1 MDSVI
6 STSDIKD
13 AESVVQGDADA
24 FATPQQTKTL
34 TGKVAL
40 VTGGS
45 RGIGAASAR
54 ELARLGADVAISYS
68 ASAERANSVVV
79 ELKDMGVRAAAFR
92 ADQAEPAQ
100 VTKLIDDVVAT
111 FGGFDILVAN
121 AAVFVVGP
129 VKSTDNAALDH
140 MHAINVGGT
149 IASIRAAVGA
159 IRDDGRIS
167 GMSSCVAYRVGAPGL
182 ADYSSTKAALE
193 GYVRGAAHDLAPR
206 RITINALSIGA
217 VNTEMNP
224 EDGPISDWLRSVTA
238 LKRYAQ
244 PDEIAAVVGFVASP
258 AASYMTGG
266 VVPVN
271 GGGVA

>member
-129 VKSTDNAALDH
+129 VKSTDNAALDQ

-149 IASIRAAVGA
+149 IASIRAATGA
-159 IRDDGRIS
+159 IRDDGRIIV
-167 GMSSCVAYRVGAPGL
+167 MSSGVAYRVGAPGL

>member
-1 MDSVI
+1 MDTAIPTRTTELPKSSTKSGAHSSV
-6 STSDIKD
+6 
-13 AESVVQGDADA
+13 A
-24 FATPQQTKTL
+24 PQPIKTL
-34 TGKVAL
+34 AGKVAI

-68 ASAERANSVVV
+68 ASVDRATALVA
-79 ELKDMGVRAAAFR
+79 ELKEAGVRAAAFR
-92 ADQAEPAQ
+92 ADQADPAQ
-100 VTKLIDDVVAT
+100 ITRLISDVVAT

-121 AAVFVVGP
+121 AAVFVVGE
-129 VKSTDNAALDH
+129 VKSTGNAALDE

-149 IASIRAAVGA
+149 IASIRAAAGV
-159 IRDDGRIS
+159 IHDDGRIIV
-167 GMSSCVAYRVGAPGL
+167 MSSGIAYRVGAPGM
-182 ADYSSTKAALE
+182 ADYASTKAALE

-206 RITINALSIGA
+206 RITINALGIGA
-217 VNTEMNP
+217 VDTEMNP
-224 EDGPISDWLRSVTA
+224 DGGPFSEWLKSVTA

-244 PDEIAAVVGFVASP
+244 PEEIAAVVGFVASP

-266 VVPVN
+266 VLPVS

>member
-13 AESVVQGDADA
+13 VESVVQDGADA
-24 FATPQQTKTL
+24 FATPQQTKAL
-34 TGKVAL
+34 TGKIAL

-68 ASAERANSVVV
+68 ASAERADSVVV

-92 ADQAEPAQ
+92 ADQADPEQ
-100 VTKLIDDVVAT
+100 VTKLIGDVVAT

-129 VKSTDNAALDH
+129 VKSADNAALDH

-149 IASIRAAVGA
+149 IASIRAATGVM
-159 IRDDGRIS
+159 RDDGRIIV
-167 GMSSCVAYRVGAPGL
+167 MSSGVAYRVGAPGL

-224 EDGPISDWLRSVTA
+224 EDGPISDWLKSVTA

-244 PDEIAAVVGFVASP
+244 PEEIAAVVGFVASP

-266 VVPVN
+266 VVPVS

>member
-1 MDSVI
+1 M
-6 STSDIKD
+6 
-13 AESVVQGDADA
+13 
-24 FATPQQTKTL
+24 TKTL
-34 TGKVAL
+34 TGKIAL

-68 ASAERANSVVV
+68 ASEDRAKSVVS

-92 ADQAEPAQ
+92 ADQGDPAQ
-100 VTKLIDDVVAT
+100 VNKLITDVATT

-129 VKSTDNAALDH
+129 VKGTDNAALDR
-140 MHAINVGGT
+140 MHAVNVAGT
-149 IASIRAAVGA
+149 IASIRAASDV
-159 IRDDGRIS
+159 IRDDGRIIV
-167 GMSSCVAYRVGAPGL
+167 MSSGVAYRVGAPGL
-182 ADYSSTKAALE
+182 ADYASTKAALE

-206 RITINALSIGA
+206 RVTINALSIGA

-224 EDGPISDWLRSVTA
+224 EDGPISDWLKSVTA
-238 LKRYAQ
+238 LRRYAQ
-244 PDEIAAVVGFVASP
+244 PEEIVAVVGFVASP

-266 VVPVN
+266 VVPVS

>member
-1 MDSVI
+1 MDSII
-6 STSDIKD
+6 STGNTGGAQS
-13 AESVVQGDADA
+13 AVQDHASA
-24 FATPQQTKTL
+24 FVKALQMKTL
-34 TGKVAL
+34 AGKVAL

-68 ASAERANSVVV
+68 ASVERANSVVA
-79 ELKDMGVRAAAFR
+79 ELQEMGVRAAAFR
-92 ADQAEPAQ
+92 ADQADPAQ
-100 VTKLIDDVVAT
+100 VVTLIDDVVAT

-121 AAVFVVGP
+121 AAVFIVGP

-140 MHAINVGGT
+140 MHTINVGGT
-149 IASIRAAVGA
+149 IASIRAAAGV
-159 IRDDGRIS
+159 IRDDGRIIV
-167 GMSSCVAYRVGAPGL
+167 MSSGVAYRVGAPGL

-193 GYVRGAAHDLAPR
+193 GYVRGAAHDFAPR

-224 EDGPISDWLRSVTA
+224 EDGPISEWLKSVSA

-244 PDEIAAVVGFVASP
+244 PEEIAAVVGFVASP

-266 VVPVN
+266 VVPVS

>member
-1 MDSVI
+1 M
-6 STSDIKD
+6 TN
-13 AESVVQGDADA
+13 
-24 FATPQQTKTL
+24 TL
-34 TGKVAL
+34 AGKVAL

-68 ASAERANSVVV
+68 ASVDRANTLVA
-79 ELKDMGVRAAAFR
+79 ELKEFGVRAAAFR
-92 ADQAEPAQ
+92 ADQGEPAQ
-100 VTKLIDDVVAT
+100 VAKLVDDVVAA
-111 FGGFDILVAN
+111 FGGLDILVAN
-121 AAVFVVGP
+121 AAVFTVGP
-129 VKSTDNAALDH
+129 VKSTDNAALDQ

-149 IASIRAAVGA
+149 IGSIRAAAGVM
-159 IRDDGRIS
+159 RDDGRIVV
-167 GMSSCVAYRVGAPGL
+167 MSSGVAYRVGAPGL
-182 ADYSSTKAALE
+182 ADYASTKAALE

-224 EDGPISDWLRSVTA
+224 EDGPISDWLKSVTA
-238 LKRYAQ
+238 LRRYAR
-244 PDEIAAVVGFVASP
+244 PEEIAAVVGFVASP

-266 VVPVN
+266 VVPVS

>member
-1 MDSVI
+1 MDSLI
-6 STSDIKD
+6 STNTVKE
-13 AESVVQGDADA
+13 AQAVVQADADPL
-24 FATPQQTKTL
+24 ATPQQTRTL

-68 ASAERANSVVV
+68 ASADRADSVVA

-92 ADQAEPAQ
+92 ADQADTAQ
-100 VTKLIDDVVAT
+100 ATKLIADVVAA

-129 VKSTDNAALDH
+129 VKSADNAALDG

-149 IASIRAAVGA
+149 IASIRAAADA
-159 IRDDGRIS
+159 IRDDGRIIV
-167 GMSSCVAYRVGAPGL
+167 MSSGVAYRVGAPGL

-224 EDGPISDWLRSVTA
+224 EDGPTSDWLRSVSA

-244 PDEIAAVVGFVASP
+244 PEEIAAVVGFVASP

-266 VVPVN
+266 VVPVS